1 MAAEELI
8 ARDLPDV
15 ISTMREM
22 GEKVSDIDQHVEKL
36 MEKIT
41 SGSLL
46 TKKGVSFLEVKFH
59 LLLSYVIDLT
69 YYLLTKTDGKSWQG
83 DPAVERL
90 VEARTV
96 LEKMRPIDQ
105 KMKYQIDKMIKAA
118 TTGIAGG
125 GNDPLRFKPN
135 PDNMATKLDDQDSE
149 SSDEEDGQ
157 KKSKVYVPP
166 KVAAVPYDEDGD
178 KKTRKEKDEERSRK
192 RVLASSLLQDLRDE
206 YSEGPQE
213 IRDETVSRWRKQK
226 DKEEEEERTRYEE
239 DNLLR
244 LPAKRKKKMT
254 ERAETGLDDLT
265 SFANLSA
272 LDTGEENGD
281 YSERPRN
288 DTRKSK
294 SKWKKKFGSAKK
306 KKGFA
311 KRRRR

>member
-1 MAAEELI
+1 LI

-22 GEKVSDIDQHVEKL
+22 GEKVREKGFVSKVPL
-36 MEKIT
+36 ISSASSFCST
-41 SGSLL
+41 
-46 TKKGVSFLEVKFH
+46 GVSFLEVKFH

-135 PDNMATKLDDQDSE
+135 PDNMATKLNDQDSE

-254 ERAETGLDDLT
+254 EGAETGLDDLT

-272 LDTGEENGD
+272 LDTGEEVSIS
-281 YSERPRN
+281 YSHITVSKN

-306 KKGFA
+306 KKG
-311 KRRRR
+311 KLCQV